1 MPEFRLKVP
10 ADRRRH
16 AEFIREQ
23 DATVRE
29 HLSRCCSPVDGV
41 ELAGE
46 VIVTRRP
53 SREGGFWIHGVL
65 DRAVVDTATPADPE
79 SWAHC
84 RPATEGE
91 QTDLNATEL
100 REHMA
105 RKAER

>member
-10 ADRRRH
+10 EDRRRH

-23 DATVRE
+23 DRTVRE
-29 HLSRCCSPVDGV
+29 HLSRCCSPVDGD

-46 VIVTRRP
+46 VVVTRRP
-53 SREGGFWIHGVL
+53 SRTGGFWIHGLL
-65 DRAVVDTATPADPE
+65 DRAVIDTAEPADPAD
-79 SWAHC
+79 WAHQ
-84 RPATEGE
+84 RPATEGKS
-91 QTDLNATEL
+91 TDLDAADL